1 MNKNMLV
8 SGLIKFVVF
17 MGSLLFFINMVR
29 SQVIY
34 QTDNR
39 FEADYVVYVTT
50 NKFEAD
56 WMVYMTKNRFE
67 AKNGIM
73 CVTDNT

>member
-1 MNKNMLV
+1 MIRFGFRL
-8 SGLIKFVVF
+8 LIKFCIGF
-17 MGSLLFFINMVR
+17 AIGMLWCKCAN

-56 WMVYMTKNRFE
+56 WWVYMTTNRFE
-67 AKNGIM
+67 ARERYYV
-73 CVTDNT
+73 CY